1 MSSPLTQN
9 VDVPLN
15 HAEWRAALESLPS
28 TPQKIPAFFF
38 AHGSPALALAQMP
51 ARLRA
56 SGRSDFEQYQ
66 GPNGPLANFL
76 RDFGPALLRKYSPK
90 AIVVFSAHWET
101 LGERLG
107 IVILRALI
115 LHRYL
120 NVLVIV
126 TDYGEENPLLMD
138 YYGFPQESYEL
149 KFQSRGDKQLSEQ
162 LVTLYKE
169 AGQLAR
175 TTSKLEPRG
184 SDGRGFEGPGLD
196 HGVFVPFRLMF
207 GEELALPVV
216 QVSIDSSLSPEA
228 NWKLGKV
235 VELLREEKVL
245 VLAGGLPIHNLRDFS
260 SFTPDTAQPIHHSF
274 HKAIL
279 DALQVS
285 NAQERKKAMLDLP
298 QHPGFRACN
307 PREEHFVPL
316 YIAAGAAENENVKI
330 LNGLYGIPT
339 VAFGV

>member
-1 MSSPLTQN
+1 MSSALTQN
-9 VDVPLN
+9 VDVPSN
-15 HAEWRAALESLPS
+15 QAEWRAALESLPS

-56 SGRSDFEQYQ
+56 SGRSDFQQYQ

-76 RDFGPALLRKYSPK
+76 RNFGPALLQKYSPK

-101 LGERLG
+101 LGERL
-107 IVILRALI
+107 
-115 LHRYL
+115 
-120 NVLVIV
+120 V

-149 KFQSRGDKQLSEQ
+149 KFKSRGDKQLAER
-162 LVTLYKE
+162 LVALYKE

-235 VELLREEKVL
+235 VEVLREENVL

-260 SFTPDTAQPIHHSF
+260 SFIPDTAQPIHHSF

-285 NAQERKKAMLDLP
+285 NAQERKKAMLGLP

-316 YIAAGAAENENVKI
+316 YVAAGAAENENVKI

>member
-1 MSSPLTQN
+1 MAN
-9 VDVPLN
+9 VVAVPSN
-15 HAEWRAALESLPS
+15 QSEWRAALDSLPS

-56 SGRSDFEQYQ
+56 SGRSGRSGFEQYQ

-76 RDFGPALLRKYSPK
+76 RDFGPTLLQKYSPK
-90 AIVVFSAHWET
+90 AVVVFSAHWET
-101 LGERLG
+101 LGERL
-107 IVILRALI
+107 
-115 LHRYL
+115 
-120 NVLVIV
+120 V
-126 TDYGEENPLLMD
+126 TDYGDENPLLMD

-149 KFQSRGDKQLSEQ
+149 RFKSRGDKQLADQIVS
-162 LVTLYKE
+162 LYKE

-196 HGVFVPFRLMF
+196 HGVFVPFRIMF
-207 GEELALPVV
+207 GEEFAIPVV
-216 QVSIDSSLSPEA
+216 QVSLDSSMSPEA
-228 NWKLGKV
+228 NWKLGQV
-235 VELLREEKVL
+235 VKGLREENVL

-260 SFTPDTAQPIHHSF
+260 SFTPDTAQPIHHAF

-279 DALQVS
+279 DALLIP
-285 NAQERKKAMLDLP
+285 NAQERKQALMDLTK
-298 QHPGFRACN
+298 HPGFRPCN

-316 YIAAGAAENENVKI
+316 YVAAGAAEDENVKI

>member
-1 MSSPLTQN
+1 MSSALTQN
-9 VDVPLN
+9 VDVPSN
-15 HAEWRAALESLPS
+15 QAEWRAALESLPS

-101 LGERLG
+101 LGERL
-107 IVILRALI
+107 
-115 LHRYL
+115 
-120 NVLVIV
+120 V

-149 KFQSRGDKQLSEQ
+149 KFKSRGDKQLAER

-216 QVSIDSSLSPEA
+216 QVSIDSSMSPEA

-235 VELLREEKVL
+235 VKVLREENVL

-260 SFTPDTAQPIHHSF
+260 SFTPDTAQPVHHSF

-316 YIAAGAAENENVKI
+316 YVAAGAAENENVKV

>member
-1 MSSPLTQN
+1 MSSALTQN
-9 VDVPLN
+9 VDVPSN
-15 HAEWRAALESLPS
+15 QAEWRAALESLPS

-38 AHGSPALALAQMP
+38 AHGSPALAVAQMP

-56 SGRSDFEQYQ
+56 SGRSDFQQYQ

-76 RDFGPALLRKYSPK
+76 RDFGPALLQKYSPK

-101 LGERLG
+101 LGERL
-107 IVILRALI
+107 
-115 LHRYL
+115 
-120 NVLVIV
+120 V

-149 KFQSRGDKQLSEQ
+149 KFKSRGDKQLAER

-235 VELLREEKVL
+235 VEVLRGENVL

-316 YIAAGAAENENVKI
+316 YVAAGAAESENVKI